1 MSAGLPVVAS
11 ALGSNLENIEDG
23 KSGFL
28 AETEEDWYDKI
39 KILLEDSEMRS
50 KFGVE
55 GRKMVMEKFDI
66 QKQYDF
72 LEKEFN
78 LLRERAEFSNKTR

>member
-1 MSAGLPVVAS
+1 L
-11 ALGSNLENIEDG
+11 LENG
-23 KSGFL
+23 
-28 AETEEDWYDKI
+28 
-39 KILLEDSEMRS
+39 EMRRT
-50 KFGVE
+50 FGVE

-78 LLRERAEFSNKTR
+78 LLREKAEFSNKSKQ